1 MAKKLL
7 NNQDD
12 YAKACHN
19 LRNKYFNLYRSN
31 YEWTGLDYRQE
42 EYVMKELW
50 AKGTVAAFKIKNID
64 ELGFAP
70 WARITW
76 DMYGLPETVS
86 LINTY
91 GSPVVPMDP
100 QIVDKDVVLGYLQ
113 SNKKP
118 LSEIVEWYVE
128 RIAQAEMVIN
138 TNLQLQKMPFLI
150 PVEDEQEAKKVQDII
165 DRILDNE
172 IVITATGIDPTIF
185 KAVQTQSNYII
196 DKLVNYKIGLENEL
210 KTIIGIDNKGQEKI
224 EQLQLSEVNANNA
237 EINSFNTDYETCLNR
252 FCEQMGEVLGKT
264 VSVKTKRAE
273 VEADGQYHNM
283 TEQPGPKESD
293 EE

>member
-1 MAKKLL
+1 
-7 NNQDD
+7 
-12 YAKACHN
+12 
-19 LRNKYFNLYRSN
+19 
-31 YEWTGLDYRQE
+31 
-42 EYVMKELW
+42 MKELW

-91 GSPVVPMDP
+91 GSPLVPMDP

-185 KAVQTQSNYII
+185 KAVQTQTNYII
-196 DKLVNYKIGLENEL
+196 DKLVNYNEL
-210 KTIIGIDNKGQEKI
+210 KTIMGVDNKGQEKI

-237 EINSFNTDYETCLNR
+237 EINSFDNDYDTCLNR
-252 FCEQMGEVLGKT
+252 FCKQMGEVLGKT

-273 VEADGQYHNM
+273 VEADGQYHQDG
-283 TEQPGPKESD
+283 EQPGPKES
-293 EE
+293 EEE

>member
-1 MAKKLL
+1 
-7 NNQDD
+7 
-12 YAKACHN
+12 
-19 LRNKYFNLYRSN
+19 
-31 YEWTGLDYRQE
+31 
-42 EYVMKELW
+42 MKELW

-118 LSEIVEWYVE
+118 LAEIVEWYVE

-172 IVITATGIDPTIF
+172 IVITATGIDTTIF
-185 KAVQTQSNYII
+185 KAVQTQTNYII

-237 EINSFNTDYETCLNR
+237 EINSFDNDYDTCLNR
-252 FCEQMGEVLGKT
+252 FCEQIGEVLGKA
-264 VSVKTKRAE
+264 VSVKTKRAK

-283 TEQPGPKESD
+283 NEQPGPKEN
-293 EE
+293 EEE

>member
-64 ELGFAP
+64 EIGFAP

-91 GSPVVPMDP
+91 GSPLVPRDP

-118 LSEIVEWYVE
+118 LAEIVEWYVE

-185 KAVQTQSNYII
+185 KAVQTDRKSTR
-196 DKLVNYKIGLENEL
+196 L
-210 KTIIGIDNKGQEKI
+210 
-224 EQLQLSEVNANNA
+224 
-237 EINSFNTDYETCLNR
+237 NSSHT
-252 FCEQMGEVLGKT
+252 
-264 VSVKTKRAE
+264 S
-273 VEADGQYHNM
+273 
-283 TEQPGPKESD
+283 
-293 EE
+293 